1 MDGVNSEVVGT
12 ELTIDDWLVD
22 DTTDVGVTTL
32 VVGLLTC
39 GDDDTLDCIE
49 ETIVVGTDTLDDG
62 AVLLEGDE

>member
-1 MDGVNSEVVGT
+1 MDGMNSEVVGT
-12 ELTIDDWLVD
+12 ELTMDDWLD

>member
-12 ELTIDDWLVD
+12 ELTMDDWLVD

-39 GDDDTLDCIE
+39 VDDDTLDGIE
-49 ETIVVGTDTLDDG
+49 ETNVVGTDTVDGG
-62 AVLLEGDE
+62 AVVIEGDE